1 MAVDEFITS
10 DSKNLIATADCIPEM
25 SVSCLCLSLCFISAL
40 PPFSFLAVP
49 VTKVIHTFIE
59 CTERAPNDPLTATS
73 GSLAGE
79 RKHPELHYISGDVPS
94 SPLPVCSHTF
104 QRTGYIFLRKKSFS
118 PQEVR
123 SVWRATCLWI
133 GRNGEQKV
141 KGLWDKVDHM
151 SLKEEFIFRRVCF
164 CGPTNIRF
172 LTNTCIDCRVACC
185 FLLMTANERHKIAKI
200 K

>member
-1 MAVDEFITS
+1 
-10 DSKNLIATADCIPEM
+10 M
-25 SVSCLCLSLCFISAL
+25 SSLLPTQRISLPQLTVFQKWLFCVVFHICVFLSAL

-79 RKHPELHYISGDVPS
+79 RKHPELHYISGAVPS

-133 GRNGEQKV
+133 GRGSRRSRVFETRWTICHWKKSLYSDMFALVVHWYKV
-141 KGLWDKVDHM
+141 FDKY
-151 SLKEEFIFRRVCF
+151 
-164 CGPTNIRF
+164 
-172 LTNTCIDCRVACC
+172 IDCRVACC
-185 FLLMTANERHKIAKI
+185 CYCCFLLMINGYF
-200 K
+200 